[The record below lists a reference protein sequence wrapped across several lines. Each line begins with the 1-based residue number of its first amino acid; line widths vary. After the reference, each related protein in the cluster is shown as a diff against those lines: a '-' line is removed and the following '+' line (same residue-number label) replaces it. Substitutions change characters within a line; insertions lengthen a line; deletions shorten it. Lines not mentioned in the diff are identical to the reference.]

1 MGIIIFAPWCMHHWA
16 SIITNASIHMHHS
29 IVHGTFYHRVAP
41 ALQSCIPGVHHYP
54 PSSICTMGEPFY
66 LYSLVWWHCTGIKKH
81 VLCNSSDNIILSKD
95 IPKTPPKPFFL
106 FTLTCYSWALWW
118 ISMTFALLV
127 LRSLRCEGLITL
139 SQHHSLLC
147 LTFSSWT
154 ENLTSLNYLFYSK
167 SLARIESGCFLKSSS
182 SSGGIPSYM

>member
-1 MGIIIFAPWCMHHWA
+1 MHQFICTIPLCMEHFIIVLHQHCNHAFQECIIIRAIKH
-16 SIITNASIHMHHS
+16 
-29 IVHGTFYHRVAP
+29 
-41 ALQSCIPGVHHYP
+41 
-54 PSSICTMGEPFY
+54 CTMGETFY

-95 IPKTPPKPFFL
+95 IPKTPPKPSFR

-167 SLARIESGCFLKSSS
+167 SLARIESGCSLKSSS
-182 SSGGIPSYM
+182 SSGGVPDCM